1 MSRDSFEEDNSSRL
15 RQRLWGAAVLIAIA
29 VIVLPLLLDG
39 AGSES
44 QFRRVERLR
53 EEPPAILDID
63 GTRSIQVVPEM
74 RTVEEIVELTENVDE
89 AVVTGTQTST
99 VPNTPPSSTAGVERE
114 ISEEPPTS
122 PQPSLTAWV
131 VQAASFV
138 EEVDALSLRDRLRSA
153 GFASFVRD
161 RDASTDPFRVL
172 VGPMI
177 KQESAEKARK
187 SVAALLQNNP
197 LIMSYP

>member
-1 MSRDSFEEDNSSRL
+1 MSRDLFEEDHSSRL

-53 EEPPAILDID
+53 EEPPAIVDRD
-63 GTRSIQVVPEM
+63 GTRSIQIVPEM
-74 RTVEEIVELTENVDE
+74 RPVAVPTEPDGVVEPLADTEPNEPRGGDVIEAGQELGEDFS
-89 AVVTGTQTST
+89 AGTRL
-99 VPNTPPSSTAGVERE
+99 P
-114 ISEEPPTS
+114 
-122 PQPSLTAWV
+122 LTAWV
-131 VQAASFV
+131 IQAASFTN
-138 EEVDALSLRDRLRSA
+138 ESDAVTLRDRLRRA

-187 SVAALLQNNP
+187 SVAALLQNDP
-197 LIMSYP
+197 LILSYP